1 VETVRGQR
9 EHTRK
14 CSGAHC
20 NHQQQ
25 AQAKSAYGRGQNK
38 RADAERSTDL
48 PDKLLVKKLGS
59 YPRKSNREEGRRSA
73 AIYIWGINTPN

>member
-1 VETVRGQR
+1 MLGIVQTVRGQR
-9 EHTRK
+9 EHARK

-25 AQAKSAYGRGQNK
+25 AQPKPAYGCGQDK

-48 PDKLLVKKLGS
+48 PAALTLLSVKLWQHG
-59 YPRKSNREEGRRSA
+59 GHD
-73 AIYIWGINTPN
+73 